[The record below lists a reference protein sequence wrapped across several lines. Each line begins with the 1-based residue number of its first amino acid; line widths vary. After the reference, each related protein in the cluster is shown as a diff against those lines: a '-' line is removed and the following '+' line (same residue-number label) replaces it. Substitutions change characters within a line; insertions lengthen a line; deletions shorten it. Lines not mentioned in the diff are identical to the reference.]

1 MKVNPKSLKTE
12 FNKLFELEASI
23 EKDKNINE
31 KKRKYQ
37 HVQLES
43 QYNTNTLSE
52 IFQDPD
58 LLARISEDAH
68 KIMQTKTLRPSR
80 VRDTSD
86 IITYRKPQAK
96 DVTIA
101 RVIEEDVATQYNAIE
116 KCLNSEEYVNPL
128 APKQRRYIAYDDPSE
143 VGSAAASQPQ
153 TPVQPL
159 PDSITLESLA
169 AQNTDN
175 ADNELT
181 KMLDETSKLIR
192 ESPLKTVRSNHL
204 YTLLPRQAEI
214 NAYIY
219 VKEDLISQYNRP
231 SNKEASCPTDET
243 LITITIFNPDNPH
256 VKFQEVEMLGSQTL
270 AHLRDAIYCQSD
282 FTLNRNRKNQDPNEK
297 IVNTT
302 KTKLSPSVIYMD
314 HVFYV
319 DTRNKDDIP
328 AGYYDSW
335 IDAWLTKKQVNRD
348 VYRYE
353 TESMES
359 AKLENL
365 TLELHKPFAFV
376 HQDTCEHMMLIDD
389 VRLISSNEF
398 GSKSDFPR
406 TTRNL
411 RYDRFKCSMCAV
423 YPATKI
429 THEDIVSGFSP
440 CYFCDICFESFHH
453 GDTNVNVTEYSGTP
467 GRETK
472 SARLS
477 KSHKHCHN

>member
-23 EKDKNINE
+23 EQERNINE

-37 HVQLES
+37 HLQLES
-43 QYNTNTLSE
+43 KYNTNTLSE

-68 KIMQTKTLRPSR
+68 KIMQTKALRPSR
-80 VRDTSD
+80 VRDASD
-86 IITYRKPQAK
+86 IIISRKPQAK
-96 DVTIA
+96 DVTTA
-101 RVIEEDVATQYNAIE
+101 RVIEEDLASQYSAIE
-116 KCLNSEEYVNPL
+116 KNLDSEEYVNPL
-128 APKQRRYIAYDDPSE
+128 APKQRRYIAHEQNSE
-143 VGSAAASQPQ
+143 LASQPQ
-153 TPVQPL
+153 TPIQPF
-159 PDSITLESLA
+159 PDPISVSLEELV
-169 AQNTDN
+169 AQYTENPKD
-175 ADNELT
+175 ELT
-181 KMLDETSKLIR
+181 NMLDETSKLISK
-192 ESPLKTVRSNHL
+192 SPLKTVRSNHL
-204 YTLLPRQAEI
+204 YTLLPRQADI

-219 VKEDLISQYNRP
+219 VKEDYNQP
-231 SNKEASCPTDET
+231 SNKEGGTVAAKDA

-256 VKFQEVEMLGSQTL
+256 VKFQEIEVLSSQTL
-270 AHLRDAIYCQSD
+270 SDLRDAIYCQSD
-282 FTLNRNRKNQDPNEK
+282 FTRNRNHKNQDPNEK

-314 HVFYV
+314 HVFYI

-328 AGYYDSW
+328 ANYYDNW
-335 IDAWLTKKQVNRD
+335 IDAWLTKKQVKRD
-348 VYRYE
+348 VYHFE
-353 TESMES
+353 TESMEN
-359 AKLENL
+359 AKLENM
-365 TLELHKPFAFV
+365 TFELRKPFAFI
-376 HQDTCEHMMLIDD
+376 HQDNCEHMMLIDD

-398 GSKSDFPR
+398 GSESDFPR

-411 RYDRFKCSMCAV
+411 RYDRFKCSMCSV

-453 GDTNVNVTEYSGTP
+453 GDTNVKVAEYSGTP

>member
-1 MKVNPKSLKTE
+1 MKVNPKSLKAE
-12 FNKLFELEASI
+12 FSRLFELETSI
-23 EKDKNINE
+23 EKDRKINE
-31 KKRKYQ
+31 KKRKYE

-43 QYNTNTLSE
+43 KYNTNTLSE

-68 KIMQTKTLRPSR
+68 KIMQTKTLRPPR
-80 VRDTSD
+80 VRDASD
-86 IITYRKPQAK
+86 IIISRKPQAK
-96 DVTIA
+96 DVTTA
-101 RVIEEDVATQYNAIE
+101 RVIEEDLATQYSAIE
-116 KCLNSEEYVNPL
+116 KNLNNEEYVNPL
-128 APKQRRYIAYDDPSE
+128 VPKQRRYIAHEEHSE
-143 VGSAAASQPQ
+143 QASAITSQPQ
-153 TPVQPL
+153 TLTQPF
-159 PDSITLESLA
+159 PDPISVSLESLA
-169 AQNTDN
+169 AQNVENTN
-175 ADNELT
+175 NELIN
-181 KMLDETSKLIR
+181 MLDETSKLIR

-204 YTLLPRQAEI
+204 YTLLPRQADI

-219 VKEDLISQYNRP
+219 VKDDYNQSP
-231 SNKEASCPTDET
+231 NKEASRSIDDT

-256 VKFQEVEMLGSQTL
+256 VKFQEIEMLGSQTL
-270 AHLRDAIYCQSD
+270 SNLRDAVYCQSD
-282 FTLNRNRKNQDPNEK
+282 FTLNRNHKNQNPNEK

-314 HVFYV
+314 HAFYI
-319 DTRNKDDIP
+319 DTRNKNDIP
-328 AGYYDSW
+328 ADYYDNW
-335 IDAWLTKKQVNRD
+335 IDAWLTKKQVNQD

-353 TESMES
+353 TKSMEK
-359 AKLENL
+359 AKLENM
-365 TLELHKPFAFV
+365 TLELHKPFAFI
-376 HQDTCEHMMLIDD
+376 HQDTCEHMMMIDD
-389 VRLISSNEF
+389 VRIISSHEF

-453 GDTNVNVTEYSGTP
+453 GDTSVNVTEYSGTP